1 MISVIIPA
9 LNEEDVI
16 EYCLQSLENQNYKN
30 FEIIVVDGGSKD
42 RTVEIAEKYAR
53 VIKQKSK
60 TIGGARK
67 EGTLAA
73 KGDILAFTDADT
85 IFDPNWLSSIEKSM
99 KKFNAATGPVYFYE
113 NTFNAS
119 VLEFWRKSYAPQRL
133 VGFYRIIGSN
143 MAIRKDTY
151 KKIDGHSDIS
161 LLEDYDMS
169 EKLFKT
175 RGVKCTYNKNQIV
188 YTSARRLE
196 KLLPY
201 LWVYLCGQYNYHVV
215 QDRKKLKKYSLRS

>member
-1 MISVIIPA
+1 VISVIIPA

-151 KKIDGHSDIS
+151 KNRW
-161 LLEDYDMS
+161 
-169 EKLFKT
+169 T
-175 RGVKCTYNKNQIV
+175 
-188 YTSARRLE
+188 
-196 KLLPY
+196 
-201 LWVYLCGQYNYHVV
+201 
-215 QDRKKLKKYSLRS
+215 

>member
-1 MISVIIPA
+1 VISVIIPA

-99 KKFNAATGPVYFYE
+99 KNLMPLLDRS
-113 NTFNAS
+113 TFMKTLSTQVCWNSGEKAMLLKGLLVS
-119 VLEFWRKSYAPQRL
+119 IESSAQTWR
-133 VGFYRIIGSN
+133 
-143 MAIRKDTY
+143 
-151 KKIDGHSDIS
+151 
-161 LLEDYDMS
+161 
-169 EKLFKT
+169 
-175 RGVKCTYNKNQIV
+175 
-188 YTSARRLE
+188 
-196 KLLPY
+196 
-201 LWVYLCGQYNYHVV
+201 
-215 QDRKKLKKYSLRS
+215 

>member
-1 MISVIIPA
+1 VISIIIPA

-16 EYCLQSLENQNYKN
+16 ECCLQSLENQNYKN

-42 RTVEIAEKYAR
+42 RTVEIAKKYAR
-53 VIKQKSK
+53 VLTQESK

-73 KGDILAFTDADT
+73 RGDILAFTDADT
-85 IFDPNWLSSIEKSM
+85 ILDPNWLSSIEKSM
-99 KKFNAATGPVYFYE
+99 KKFNVTTGPVYFYE

-119 VLEFWRKSYAPQRL
+119 VLDFWRKSYAPQRL

-151 KKIDGHSDIS
+151 EKIDGHSDIS

-175 RGVKCTYNKNQIV
+175 KGVKCTYNKNQIV

-215 QDRKKLKKYSLRS
+215 QDHKKLKKYSLRS